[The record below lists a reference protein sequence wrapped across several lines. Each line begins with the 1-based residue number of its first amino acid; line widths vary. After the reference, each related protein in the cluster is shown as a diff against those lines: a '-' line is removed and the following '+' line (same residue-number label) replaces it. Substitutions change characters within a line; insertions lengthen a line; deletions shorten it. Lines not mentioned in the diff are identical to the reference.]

1 VQPKPLPKKFERAW
15 QKWPSFDDLRA
26 QNPQVKQHQ
35 LRAALQ
41 PVPCYRC
48 PDQSARYLPERAKAA
63 ILNIKSE
70 AESAAPDVAPAVIFS
85 VAEKLVRGLEED
97 DDDRE
102 EIELAEPKIYD
113 AMVLFRQSLLISD
126 DLRKGLGDLA
136 ESMTKAIDSMTKPL
150 ALGLDLVR
158 EQTLMMS
165 DRLKHY
171 EAVSDR
177 MQQVTESLIS
187 EQQSREL
194 AQIREKASQEM
205 KKRTL
210 DVATQYI
217 PTIVENFKPNAAAS
231 AALKAIKTLEPEV
244 LDAIV
249 DGAEM
254 TEEQKQAWTMLR
266 DVVRPKH
273 QPPHQHPSHDGNSH
287 TQSPPS

>member
-1 VQPKPLPKKFERAW
+1 MQPKPLPKKFEKAW

-35 LRAALQ
+35 LRTALQ
-41 PVPCYRC
+41 AVPCYRC
-48 PDQSARYLPERAKAA
+48 PDQSARYLPERAKTA
-63 ILNIKSE
+63 ILSIRTE
-70 AESAAPDVAPAVIFS
+70 ATLPGTAP
-85 VAEKLVRGLEED
+85 ELD
-97 DDDRE
+97 DDDDQDDDG
-102 EIELAEPKIYD
+102 IELAEPKIYD
-113 AMVLFRQSLLISD
+113 AMVLFRQALLISD

-136 ESMTKAIDSMTKPL
+136 ESMTKAIDSMTKPM

-158 EQTLMMS
+158 EQTTMMS

-187 EQQSREL
+187 EQQAREI
-194 AQIREKASQEM
+194 AAIREKSTQEM
-205 KKRTL
+205 KKKTL
-210 DVATQYI
+210 DVAAQYL
-217 PTIVENFKPNAAAS
+217 PTIVENFKPTAAAS
-231 AALKAIKTLEPEV
+231 AALRAIKTLEPEV

-254 TEEQKQAWTMLR
+254 TEEQKQAWTLLR
-266 DVVRPKH
+266 DVVRSKH

-287 TQSPPS
+287 TQSPPPS